1 MPEITLVAE
10 PGRTTGSRSSGRS
23 RREGKI
29 PAVVYGH
36 GIDPL
41 SVSVDG
47 RALRSALTT
56 EAGLNA
62 LLELQLEGT
71 SHLTMAKSIQRDPV
85 RNTVIHVDF
94 QIVSRDEIVTAD
106 VAIELVGDAEQVHRG
121 GGVVDQSLFTLTVHA
136 TPDRIPHQID
146 IDVSEL
152 AIGDSIRVADL
163 KLPEGVTIDLDP
175 ETTLVV
181 GQPPQ
186 VSEADLVTEA
196 EAEAEAEVAE
206 AAAAAEEAGEAPAE
220 GDAGEGGDEKPAGE
234 DASA

>member
-1 MPEITLVAE
+1 MPEITLTAE
-10 PGRTTGSRSSGRS
+10 SNRVTGSRSSGRG

-41 SVSVDG
+41 SVSVNA
-47 RALRSALTT
+47 RELRHALTT
-56 EAGLNA
+56 QAGLNA
-62 LLELQLEGT
+62 LLELQVDG
-71 SHLTMAKSIQRDPV
+71 SKHLTMAKSIQRDPV

-94 QIVSRDEIVTAD
+94 QIVSRDEVVTAE
-106 VAIELVGDAEQVHRG
+106 VAVELVGDAEEVHRG

-152 AIGDSIRVADL
+152 KIGDSIRVEDL
-163 KLPEGVTIDLDP
+163 KLPEGVSIDLDP

-186 VSEADLVTEA
+186 VSDADLVTEA
-196 EAEAEAEVAE
+196 DAEAEAEIAE
-206 AAAAAEEAGEAPAE
+206 AAAAAEEAGEAPAD
-220 GDAGEGGDEKPAGE
+220 GDGAEGGGDTPGE
-234 DASA
+234 DSSS

>member
-1 MPEITLVAE
+1 MPEIILTAE
-10 PGRTTGSRSSGRS
+10 PGRVTGSRSSGRS

-41 SVSVDG
+41 SVSVNA
-47 RALRSALTT
+47 RELRHALTT

-62 LLELQLEGT
+62 LLELQVDG
-71 SHLTMAKSIQRDPV
+71 SKHLTMAKSIQRDPV

-94 QIVSRDEIVTAD
+94 QIVSRDEIVTAE
-106 VAIELVGDAEQVHRG
+106 VAIELVGDAEEVHRG

-152 AIGDSIRVADL
+152 KIGDSIRVEDL

-196 EAEAEAEVAE
+196 DAEAEAEIAE

-220 GDAGEGGDEKPAGE
+220 GAAGEGDGDKPGE
-234 DASA
+234 DA

>member
-1 MPEITLVAE
+1 MPEITLTAE
-10 PGRTTGSRSSGRS
+10 SNRVTGSRSSGRS

-41 SVSVDG
+41 SVSINARD
-47 RALRSALTT
+47 LRSALTT
-56 EAGLNA
+56 DAGLNA
-62 LLELQLEGT
+62 LLELQLDGT
-71 SHLTMAKSIQRDPV
+71 KHLTMAKAIQRDPV

-94 QIVSRDEIVTAD
+94 QIVSRDEIVTAE
-106 VAIELVGDAEQVHRG
+106 VAIELVGDAEEVHRG
-121 GGVVDQSLFTLTVHA
+121 GGVVDQSLFNITVHA
-136 TPDRIPHQID
+136 TPDKIPHQID

-152 AIGDSIRVADL
+152 KIGDSIRVADL
-163 KLPEGVTIDLDP
+163 KLPEGVSIDLDP

-196 EAEAEAEVAE
+196 DAEAEAEIAE
-206 AAAAAEEAGEAPAE
+206 AAAAAEESGEAPAE
-220 GDAGEGGDEKPAGE
+220 GGAGEGGGDKPGE
-234 DASA
+234 DA

>member
-1 MPEITLVAE
+1 MPEITLTAE
-10 PGRTTGSRSSGRS
+10 PGRVTGSRSSGRS

-41 SVSVDG
+41 SVSVNA
-47 RALRSALTT
+47 RELRSALTT
-56 EAGLNA
+56 QAGLNA
-62 LLELQLEGT
+62 LLELQVDG
-71 SHLTMAKSIQRDPV
+71 SKHLTMAKSVQRDPV

-94 QIVSRDEIVTAD
+94 QIVSRDEIVTAE
-106 VAIELVGDAEQVHRG
+106 VAIELIGEAEEVHRG
-121 GGVVDQSLFTLTVHA
+121 GGVVDQSLFNLTVHA
-136 TPDRIPHQID
+136 TPDKIPHQID

-152 AIGDSIRVADL
+152 KIGDSIRVADL

-196 EAEAEAEVAE
+196 DAEAEGEIAD
-206 AAAAAEEAGEAPAE
+206 AAAAEEAGEAPE
-220 GDAGEGGDEKPAGE
+220 GAAGEGGGEKPGE
-234 DASA
+234 DSSS

>member
-1 MPEITLVAE
+1 MPEITIAAE
-10 PGRTTGSRSSGRS
+10 PNRVTGSRSSGRS

-41 SVSVDG
+41 SVSVNARD
-47 RALRSALTT
+47 LRHALTT

-62 LLELQLEGT
+62 LLELQVDG
-71 SHLTMAKSIQRDPV
+71 SKHLTMAKSIQRDPV

-106 VAIELVGDAEQVHRG
+106 VAIELVGDAEEVHRG
-121 GGVVDQSLFTLTVHA
+121 GGVVDQSLFNLTVHA

-146 IDVSEL
+146 IDVSQL
-152 AIGDSIRVADL
+152 KIGDTIRVADL

-175 ETTLVV
+175 DTALVV

-186 VSEADLVTEA
+186 VTDADLVSEA
-196 EAEAEAEVAE
+196 EAEAEAEIE
-206 AAAAAEEAGEAPAE
+206 AAAAGEEGGEAPAE
-220 GDAGEGGDEKPAGE
+220 GAAAEGGDESPGE